1 MGAQAGGSQ
10 QMTPLEPR
18 ADFGILID
26 RLLRLLRLDTSVFAE
41 VRNDPAAT
49 VPAVAVVV
57 LSSLLAAIGGWIW
70 WQVQD
75 FGEHL
80 PDGSEMLVESV
91 LLGTIFSVAL
101 WIVWLLVAWVIL
113 AQLFRADAD
122 WQQML
127 RTMGLASA
135 PFAISLL
142 MFIPGLDFGIGL
154 ISIGLMFALTAIA
167 IQMTTTANLSQV
179 MLANTAG
186 FAVWALIL
194 GLLVTQ
200 ESPLAPGPF
209 LYSII

>member
-1 MGAQAGGSQ
+1 
-10 QMTPLEPR
+10 MTPLEPR
-18 ADFGILID
+18 ADLGILMD
-26 RLLRLLRLDTSVFAE
+26 RLTRLVRLDTSVFTE

-49 VPAVAVVV
+49 VPAVGVVV
-57 LSSLLAAIGGWIW
+57 LSSLLAGIGGWIW

-75 FGEHL
+75 FGEGL
-80 PDGSEMLVESV
+80 PDGTELLVESV

-135 PFAISLL
+135 PFAISVL
-142 MFIPGLDFGIGL
+142 MFIPGLDFGIAL

-167 IQMTTTANLSQV
+167 IQMTTTASLSQV
-179 MLANTAG
+179 MLANAAG
-186 FAVWALIL
+186 FAVWAIIL

-200 ESPLAPGPF
+200 DSPLAPGPF
-209 LYSII
+209 LYSIIGNR

>member
-1 MGAQAGGSQ
+1 
-10 QMTPLEPR
+10 MTPLEPR
-18 ADFGILID
+18 ADLGILMD
-26 RLLRLLRLDTSVFAE
+26 RLARLVRLDTSVFTE

-49 VPAVAVVV
+49 VPAVGVVV
-57 LSSLLAAIGGWIW
+57 LSSLLAGIGGWIW

-75 FGEHL
+75 FGEGL
-80 PDGSEMLVESV
+80 PDGTELLVESV

-135 PFAISLL
+135 PFAISVL
-142 MFIPGLDFGIGL
+142 MFIPGLDFGIAL

-167 IQMTTTANLSQV
+167 IQMTTTASLSQV
-179 MLANTAG
+179 MLANAAG
-186 FAVWALIL
+186 FAVWAIIL

-200 ESPLAPGPF
+200 DSPLAPGPF
-209 LYSII
+209 LYSIIGNR